1 MKEYVDRMVF
11 SCDKTYKTFQ
21 NVVVFEDIVNTAR

>member
-11 SCDKTYKTFQ
+11 SCDKTHKTLQ
-21 NVVVFEDIVNTAR
+21 TIVVFKDVVETGL